1 MDKMTKEKEYQMC
14 TRCVMD
20 TTDPDIVFDNDGV
33 CGHCHSAQK
42 KLKEFY
48 FFEPEKKKIEL
59 DRIVSTLKKEGDGKK
74 YDCVIGLSGGVDS
87 SYLAYFVVKKLGLR
101 PLAVHLDNGWNSELA
116 VNNIENIVN
125 KLNIDLYTHV
135 IDWDEFRRL
144 QLSFLKASVVDLELL
159 TDHAISVVIN
169 KLTEKFNIKYFL
181 NGHNFQAES
190 IMPASWLYPAKHD
203 SLNIKSIYK
212 FYNNGKFDL
221 KTYPTFS
228 FLEFLKFGKRGIK
241 NISLLNY
248 MEYERDVAVKNIE
261 EELGWRDYGG
271 KHFESNITKFYQSY
285 ILPTKFNID
294 KRKAHLSSLINSG
307 QISRVEALAELS
319 VSYDKFIDIKHE
331 MEYFCKKMEISI
343 EQFQELMSLPVNPHS
358 HFKSYTERKNRLT
371 KLLQNTGMLKY
382 IQSTYKK
389 A

>member
-1 MDKMTKEKEYQMC
+1 MAKEREYQMC

-20 TTDPDIVFDNDGV
+20 TTDPDIFFDEDGV

-59 DRIVSTLKKEGDGKK
+59 DRIVATLKKEGAGKK

-87 SYLAYFVVKKLGLR
+87 SYLAYFVVKNLELR

-135 IDWDEFRRL
+135 IDWEEFRSL
-144 QLSFLKASVVDLELL
+144 QISFLKASVVDLELL

-169 KLTEKFNIKYFL
+169 KLTNKFNVKYFI

-190 IMPASWLYPAKHD
+190 IMPATWLYPAKHD

-228 FLEFLKFGKRGIK
+228 FLEFLKFSKSGIK

-248 MEYERDVAVKNIE
+248 MEYERDAAVKIIE

-307 QISRVEALAELS
+307 QITRDEALGELN
-319 VSYDKFIDIKHE
+319 VSYDRIIDIKHE
-331 MEYFCKKMEISI
+331 MEFFCKKMEISI
-343 EQFQELMSLPVNPHS
+343 EQFQELMSLPVTPHS
-358 HFKSYTERKNRLT
+358 HFKSYTERKDRLIRVLHRIGILRYFLR
-371 KLLQNTGMLKY
+371 KSHKE
-382 IQSTYKK
+382 
-389 A
+389 